1 MLDLWLLKAWY
12 MQHLLDI
19 SSTRPT
25 FGPRVQCVRQ
35 VSWSMGCIAKTA
47 AKKSCNFS
55 VSPTGDD
62 STNRKPGLRRSKIY
76 QHRELKPTK
85 NGDFG
90 FRASSSKGKLYPENM
105 WSLANED
112 WECDRGWWNVSP
124 WPISCG
130 TSKHFALRRMA
141 VARWAS
147 QLAKWPFPGNPNNYD
162 LHCQVPIY
170 IYIIHIYIYYPYIYI
185 LSIYIYIIHIYIYII
200 HIYIYILSIY
210 IYNVY
215 IYIYCTIFI

>member
-1 MLDLWLLKAWY
+1 
-12 MQHLLDI
+12 
-19 SSTRPT
+19 
-25 FGPRVQCVRQ
+25 
-35 VSWSMGCIAKTA
+35 
-47 AKKSCNFS
+47 
-55 VSPTGDD
+55 
-62 STNRKPGLRRSKIY
+62 
-76 QHRELKPTK
+76 
-85 NGDFG
+85 
-90 FRASSSKGKLYPENM
+90 LYPENM

-170 IYIIHIYIYYPYIYI
+170 IY
-185 LSIYIYIIHIYIYII
+185 YIYIIY
-200 HIYIYILSIY
+200 
-210 IYNVY
+210 
-215 IYIYCTIFI
+215 IFIFI

>member
-1 MLDLWLLKAWY
+1 MVVKGLVHATPSRYLLNQTNLWAPGSVCKAGLLKHG
-12 MQHLLDI
+12 MHRKNRL
-19 SSTRPT
+19 
-25 FGPRVQCVRQ
+25 
-35 VSWSMGCIAKTA
+35 
-47 AKKSCNFS
+47 KSCNFS

-170 IYIIHIYIYYPYIYI
+170 IYIYY
-185 LSIYIYIIHIYIYII
+185 
-200 HIYIYILSIY
+200 IYIYIL
-210 IYNVY
+210 Y
-215 IYIYCTIFI
+215 IYIFIFI